1 MELYLGAAIG
11 GLIAFAFS
19 VPAILLE
26 VMERGKVKQLPLL
39 VDVKTI
45 FNRRLHKYEV
55 FLVAVLLH
63 VIIGT
68 LYGGAYV
75 MFALHGWM
83 IVIGVPYTLLS
94 FIAFALLSFL
104 FTGLILFPLLQ
115 MGLFG
120 RREGRY
126 VWAEMLISFL
136 LLGFSMWLVIHL
148 YQPIYFVI

>member
-1 MELYLGAAIG
+1 MELYLGAALG

-45 FNRRLHKYEV
+45 FNRKLHKYEV

-63 VIIGT
+63 VLIGM
-68 LYGGAYV
+68 LYGLAYV
-75 MFALHGWM
+75 VFALHGWM
-83 IVIGVPYTLLS
+83 FITGAPYTLLS
-94 FIAFALLSFL
+94 FIVFALLSFL

-120 RREGRY
+120 RKEGRY
-126 VWAEMLISFL
+126 VWAEMLVSFL
-136 LLGFSMWLVIHL
+136 LLGLTMWLAIHL
-148 YQPIYFVI
+148 YQPVYFVA